1 MHCRNRMLTAIA
13 LGALAAGNGRGAPG
27 HVLAE
32 SGKTAYTVAVSGDAT
47 VAERHAADELAS
59 FLAQVSGVNFSVTT
73 SDSRPVEPAL
83 VVGPGPVA
91 RILVPDLDPDALEPD
106 GILVKSVG
114 DHIVL
119 AGARPRGTLYAVY
132 TFLQDAVGCR
142 WWSSKVS
149 TVPVRKRLAV
159 GRQDV
164 RFVPRLEYRET
175 FWFDSFDPDW
185 AVRNKSNANRA
196 ALDEKRGGHI
206 TYKGFVHTFEGLV
219 PPGEYFA
226 KHPEWFSEREGK
238 RVGGTGVRSQLC
250 LTNPEL
256 RDFVTQRVLEWLR
269 ESPDANI
276 VSVSQ
281 NDWRNPCQ
289 CKTCAALVA
298 HEGAESGP
306 MLHFVNY
313 VAERVE
319 PQFPDAAIST
329 LAYQYTRQPPKHVR
343 PRPNVIV
350 RLCSIECSF
359 AHTLGESAENAA
371 FRTDIEGWSKVCQR
385 LYIWDYTTNFGHYIM
400 PHPNLR
406 VLGPNVRFF
415 VRNGVK
421 GVFEQGAYQSY
432 GAELAELRAW
442 VLAQL
447 LWDPELDADALIAEF
462 LAGYYEEAAP
472 FLGRYI
478 AVLHDECER
487 TNHFL
492 SIGSPP
498 SAPFFNLETM
508 AQAEELFNR
517 AEAAVAGKPDVLDRV
532 RVARM
537 PLRYVW
543 ALRWRDFQREA
554 KLAGITWPGP
564 EDYVGNCQTFYD
576 LGQEHGFAKLSEGG
590 AFDSFAQR
598 TIRLDRQDSPVPA
611 NCRGLGPRQW
621 MDLQDEGSRLWRE
634 GTGAALK
641 ADPGAS
647 DGVGAWMPGTHH
659 EWAYQQPLSIA
670 GIPAEPGPEYAVY
683 VAVRCEAKG
692 KDGLAFSFGLY
703 DAKNR
708 VFSRSH
714 QVMCADVESDG
725 YVTHEVGTFPLHA
738 GMYLW
743 VAPPAN
749 PDNVE
754 AVWVDRFWVV
764 RKQGE

>member
-1 MHCRNRMLTAIA
+1 MHHKTHM
-13 LGALAAGNGRGAPG
+13 LAAAVLAVLTTGTSRSAPT

-32 SGKTAYTVAVSGDAT
+32 SGKTGYTIAVSSDAT
-47 VAERHAADELAS
+47 TPERHAAAELAS
-59 FLAQVSGVNFSVTT
+59 FLSQVSGVSFAVATR
-73 SDSRPVEPAL
+73 DSRPDTPTL
-83 VVGPGPVA
+83 VVGPGA
-91 RILVPDLDPDALEPD
+91 AAKALVPDLDPEALKPD
-106 GILVKSVG
+106 GILIKSVG
-114 DHIVL
+114 QHIVL

-149 TVPVRKRLAV
+149 TIPVKKRLTV
-159 GRQDV
+159 EEQNV
-164 RFVPRLEYRET
+164 RYVPPLEYRET

-206 TYKGFVHTFEGLV
+206 TYKGFVHTFDGLV
-219 PPGEYFA
+219 PPDEYFA
-226 KHPEWFSEREGK
+226 KHPEWFSEIDGK
-238 RVGGTGVRSQLC
+238 RVGGPGVRSQLC

-256 RDFVTQRVLEWLR
+256 RDFVTQRVLEWLQ

-289 CKTCAALVA
+289 CEPCAALVA
-298 HEGAESGP
+298 HEDAESGP

-313 VAERVE
+313 VAERVG
-319 PQFPDAAIST
+319 PRFPNTAIST
-329 LAYQYTRQPPKHVR
+329 LAYQYTRQPPRHVR
-343 PRPNVIV
+343 PLPNVIV

-359 AHTLGESAENAA
+359 AHPLGESTENAT
-371 FRTDIEGWSKVCQR
+371 FRKDIEGWSKVCQR

-421 GVFEQGAYQSY
+421 GLFEQGAYQSH

-442 VLAQL
+442 VLARL
-447 LWDPELDADALIAEF
+447 LWEPERDADALVSEF
-462 LAGYYEEAAP
+462 LAGYYEEAGP
-472 FLGRYI
+472 FLGQYI
-478 AVLHDECER
+478 TALHDECER

-492 SIGSPP
+492 GIGSSP
-498 SAPFFNLETM
+498 SAPFLNLKTM
-508 AQAEELFNR
+508 TRAEKLFNR
-517 AEAAVAGKPDVLDRV
+517 AEAAVSGKPDVLDRV

-543 ALRWRDFQREA
+543 AVRWREFQREA
-554 KLAGITWPGP
+554 KLAGVEWPGP
-564 EDYVGNCQTFYD
+564 ESYLQNCRTFYD
-576 LGQEHGFAKLSEGG
+576 LGREHGFGKLSEGRP
-590 AFDSFAQR
+590 FESFAQR
-598 TIRLDRQDSPVPA
+598 TIQLNRKTSPEPA
-611 NCRGLGPRQW
+611 NCQGLGPRQW

-641 ADPGAS
+641 PDPKAS
-647 DGVGAWMPGTHH
+647 DGVAAWMPGTHH
-659 EWAYQQPLSIA
+659 EWAYQQPLSIG
-670 GIPAEPGPEYAVY
+670 GIPPEPGPEYTVY
-683 VAVRCEAKG
+683 VAVRCQAKG

-703 DAKNR
+703 DAKNL
-708 VFSRSH
+708 VFSKST
-714 QVMCADVESDG
+714 QVMCADVDGDG

-749 PDNVE
+749 PENVE
-754 AVWVDRFWVV
+754 AVWVDRFWLV